1 MTAWLLAWFSGRAPR
16 GRVRQAL
23 TRLCRS
29 PLQPEVGELL
39 ELVGG
44 EFGAPGLGVAQ
55 KPPELDCVP
64 LLVDHDRFYVA
75 PGEVTE
81 PVPALYCVRAVTP
94 GSQRGLHDLDL
105 LSEALAPSRRYEDAE
120 TALLAADEIHAELGD
135 EAHRAKAGA
144 RTGPAARPGR
154 RRGQRSPSRPLGA
167 APPAAVAEPV
177 GA

>member
-1 MTAWLLAWFSGRAPR
+1 VKS
-16 GRVRQAL
+16 
-23 TRLCRS
+23 
-29 PLQPEVGELL
+29 EVGELL
-39 ELVGG
+39 ELVVG

-105 LSEALAPSRRYEDAE
+105 LSEALAPSGRYEDAE
-120 TALLAADEIHAELGD
+120 TALHAADEIHAELGD
-135 EAHRAKAGA
+135 EAHGAKLARVLARLRDPVAAGA
-144 RTGPAARPGR
+144 NAHRPGPWARLR
-154 RRGQRSPSRPLGA
+154 RRPWRSR
-167 APPAAVAEPV
+167 
-177 GA
+177 